1 MDEKTPDN
9 SEAGENGDFEL
20 LSDFI
25 SYMEAILGRSP
36 LTCREYRY
44 DLLLFFRF
52 LRASAAHSRTS
63 LPGEEEVAAA
73 RTDDI
78 GLEEIRQ
85 VRLSDCYRFLT
96 WLTRARSASAA
107 NRARKVAAL
116 RAFFRYL
123 SSNRQLLD
131 RNPTL
136 ELETPRQAKRLPR
149 HLNLEESARLLD
161 RTGEADTR
169 FRTRNYCILTLFLN
183 CGLRLSEL
191 CGIDLDDI
199 SDDTLRVTGK
209 GNRERTIYLNRACL
223 EALNAWYP
231 DRGKLPK
238 RTAASRALFIS
249 RQGNRLSAS
258 AVQHMIRRQLVAA
271 GLDPRRYSTH
281 KLRHTAATLMYQ
293 HGHVDIRML
302 QRILGHAS
310 VATTEIYTHLDD
322 RSLHDAVASNPLA
335 NHSLPEPV
343 DGKPD

>member
-1 MDEKTPDN
+1 MDEKIPDN
-9 SEAGENGDFEL
+9 KDAVENEDFEL
-20 LSDFI
+20 LADFI

-52 LRASAAHSRTS
+52 LRASQSHRRTS
-63 LPGEEEVAAA
+63 LPSEEEVAAA

-78 GLEEIRQ
+78 EIEEIRQ

-96 WLTRARSASAA
+96 WLTRERNASAA

-116 RAFFRYL
+116 RSFFRYL

-131 RNPTL
+131 QNPTL

-149 HLNLEESARLLD
+149 HLNLEESTRLLD
-161 RTGEADTR
+161 RTDETDSR

-191 CGIDLDDI
+191 RGIDLDDI
-199 SDDTLRVTGK
+199 SDRTLRVTGK
-209 GNRERTIYLNRACL
+209 GNRERIIYLNRACL
-223 EALNAWYP
+223 EALAAWYP
-231 DRGKLPK
+231 DREKLPK
-238 RTAASRALFIS
+238 RQAAVRALFIS

-258 AVQHMIRRQLVAA
+258 AIQHMIRQQLRAA

-310 VATTEIYTHLDD
+310 VATTEIYTHLDE
-322 RSLHDAVASNPLA
+322 RSLHDAVAANPLA
-335 NHSLPEPV
+335 NHTPTER
-343 DGKPD
+343 KNE